1 MKKLIGET
9 FAVINL
15 DHIRQN
21 LRNIRRLIQP
31 NTKVCAVIKANAY
44 GHGSVRLAKLYEEE
58 GVDYFAVATA
68 SEALELR
75 HYGIHTPILCLGFVP
90 DEQFENIVQNDIDI
104 AIYSLEKAKRLSQ
117 EAVAQG
123 KTAKIHIKL
132 DTGMS
137 RIGYPCNEETVKEIR
152 SIASLEGIRCRGLFT
167 HFARADEEDPSC
179 THQQFTQ
186 YDRMARRLEEEG
198 VTIEI
203 RHVCNSAGIM
213 MFPEY
218 HLDMVRPGIIL
229 YGHYP
234 SDEVD
239 TSKIELH
246 PAMSLRTTVSHVKKM
261 EAGIG
266 ISYGHKYVTSSEETV
281 ATLPIGYAHGFTRML
296 SGSADVKIGN
306 QIFPVVGRICMDQ
319 CMALVTGADVKVGD
333 PVTIFSDEK
342 GLEIERL
349 AKKIGTVNYE
359 LLCMIQRRIPRVYE
373 EKGKETEVIDY
384 LS

>member
-1 MKKLIGET
+1 MKNLIGET

-15 DHIRQN
+15 DHVRQN
-21 LRNIRRLIQP
+21 IRNIRKLLKP
-31 NTKVCAVIKANAY
+31 KTKICAVIKANAY

-58 GVDYFAVATA
+58 RVDYFAVATA

-75 HYGIHTPILCLGFVP
+75 RFGIHTPILCLGFVS
-90 DEQFENIVQNDIDI
+90 DEQFENIIRNDIDI
-104 AIYSLEKAKRLSQ
+104 TIYSLEKARIFSQ

-123 KTAKIHIKL
+123 KKAKIHIKL

-137 RIGYPCNEETVKEIR
+137 RIGYPCNEETVEEIKK
-152 SIASLEGIRCRGLFT
+152 IACLEGIQCKGLFT
-167 HFARADEEDPSC
+167 HFAKADEEDLSY
-179 THQQFTQ
+179 THEQFER
-186 YDRMARRLEEEG
+186 YDRISRRLEEEG
-198 VTIEI
+198 INIEI
-203 RHVCNSAGIM
+203 HHVCNSAGIM
-213 MFPEY
+213 MFPQY
-218 HLDMVRPGIIL
+218 QLDMVRPGIIL

-239 TSKIELH
+239 QSQIELH
-246 PAMSLRTTVSHVKKM
+246 PAMSLRTTVSHVKKL
-261 EAGIG
+261 EAGRG
-266 ISYGHKYVTSSEETV
+266 ISYGHKYITSSEETV

-296 SGSADVKIGN
+296 SGFADVKIGN
-306 QIFPVVGRICMDQ
+306 QIFPIVGRICMDQ
-319 CMALVTGADVKVGD
+319 CMALVTGADIKVGD

-349 AKKIGTVNYE
+349 AKKIGTINYE

-373 EKGKETEVIDY
+373 EQGKKTEVLDY